1 MFKRAGR
8 TKLSTSS
15 TNSIFSET
23 NCRKFKTQRVH
34 GVKLAGNHFC
44 KCLISLEPKFNSKR
58 KSTVVDFHVDVDFQ
72 CVLNFS
78 H

>member
-8 TKLSTSS
+8 TKLSTRS

-34 GVKLAGNHFC
+34 GVKLAGNDFC
-44 KCLISLEPKFNSKR
+44 KRLISLESEFSSRR
-58 KSTVVDFHVDVDFQ
+58 KSTFMSMSIF
-72 CVLNFS
+72 NAF
-78 H
+78 